1 MKKQVGSPEI
11 LKKSH
16 RHNSKKDYS
25 RKNETKVLKEIKNG
39 SRLDKYFSDSLKAF
53 KEL

>member
-16 RHNSKKDYS
+16 SHKSKKDYS
-25 RKNETKVLKEIKNG
+25 RKDKTKLFDIEINKNKLKNK
-39 SRLDKYFSDSLKAF
+39 LLKDF
-53 KEL
+53 K

>member
-16 RHNSKKDYS
+16 SHKSKKDYS
-25 RKNETKVLKEIKNG
+25 RKDKVNLWKQIKN
-39 SRLDKYFSDSLKAF
+39 SFLKPF

>member
-16 RHNSKKDYS
+16 SHKSKKDYS
-25 RKNETKVLKEIKNG
+25 RKDKATLLKQIIN
-39 SRLDKYFSDSLKAF
+39 SFLKSF

>member
-16 RHNSKKDYS
+16 KHESKKDYS
-25 RKNETKVLKEIKNG
+25 RKNKAEKLKKIKNG

-53 KEL
+53 EEL